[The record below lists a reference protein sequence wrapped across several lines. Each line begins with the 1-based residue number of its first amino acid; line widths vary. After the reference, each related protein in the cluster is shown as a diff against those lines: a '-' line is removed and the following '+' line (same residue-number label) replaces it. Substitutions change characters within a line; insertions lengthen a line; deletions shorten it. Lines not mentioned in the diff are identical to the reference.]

1 MRFSGRR
8 RQPGR
13 PYHNNIK
20 VRGVAVWRQRAAGE
34 RGEFAL
40 STQPANE
47 VKNSGASA
55 RAVPTR
61 PHLVG
66 GEARVHDRL
75 AAVAIDAGVAPE
87 ARSVAWQAPEAHA
100 WIDSVTHFGGRA
112 RSRTSLNASLKRVV
126 DLLGALI
133 LAIVFSP
140 LMALIVLMV
149 RRNGGSVIYKHRR
162 VGRDGRMFDCLKFRT
177 MVLNADEVLLGL
189 LERDPALRAEW
200 IRDHKLRDD
209 PRITRLGRFLRRT
222 SLDELPQIWN
232 VVRGEMS
239 LVGPRPVVREE
250 LLRYGR
256 NVGAYLA
263 AKPGITGLWQVTG
276 RNDTDYRRRVVLDA
290 YYVCNH
296 NLLLDGYILF
306 KTVGVVLRGNGAY

>member
-1 MRFSGRR
+1 M
-8 RQPGR
+8 
-13 PYHNNIK
+13 
-20 VRGVAVWRQRAAGE
+20 
-34 RGEFAL
+34 

-47 VKNSGASA
+47 AKSPNTATA
-55 RAVPTR
+55 RAVPSR
-61 PHLVG
+61 PHLVT
-66 GEARVHDRL
+66 GETRVHERL
-75 AAVAIDAGVAPE
+75 ASVAIDADVAPE
-87 ARSVAWQAPEAHA
+87 ARPLAWQGTEAHA
-100 WIDSVTHFGGRA
+100 WSESITQFGGRA
-112 RSRTSLNASLKRVV
+112 RSRTSVNAGLKRVV

-133 LAIVFSP
+133 LAVVFSP
-140 LMALIVLMV
+140 LMLLIVLMV

-189 LERDPALRAEW
+189 LESDPALRAEW

-276 RNDTDYRRRVVLDA
+276 RNDTNYRRRVILDT

-296 NLLLDGYILF
+296 NLLLDTYILIR
-306 KTVGVVLRGNGAY
+306 TVGVVIGGSGAY